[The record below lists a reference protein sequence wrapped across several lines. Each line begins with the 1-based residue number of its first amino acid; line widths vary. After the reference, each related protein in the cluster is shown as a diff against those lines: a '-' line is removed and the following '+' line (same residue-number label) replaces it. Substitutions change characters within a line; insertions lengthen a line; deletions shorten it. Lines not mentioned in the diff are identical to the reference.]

1 MIGRLSVTATD
12 DSVDALM
19 ADSSSNSGS
28 YVVIALQLLFSKTP
42 HTNGFYV
49 IYDSKLRSDD
59 ILAKDTRA
67 TVLVAPPGA
76 DPKEYTQKA
85 QGGRGRGGRGG
96 RRGGRGRGRRG
107 GDNG

>member
-1 MIGRLSVTATD
+1 MLIGFMLSR
-12 DSVDALM
+12 
-19 ADSSSNSGS
+19 
-28 YVVIALQLLFSKTP
+28 
-42 HTNGFYV
+42 
-49 IYDSKLRSDD
+49 KLRSDD

-107 GDNG
+107 GDNGSRMDID